1 MNPKHR
7 YWSQKPPAIS
17 IRTDGGVTFPEA
29 ASGDNK
35 RYKCCAP
42 RRSTLLVRP
51 RPGDGGENAWGP
63 RAAGGEEGLK
73 PSTRPAP
80 TFPPRAGR
88 RGVSEGPP
96 TLVCVTQTH
105 KWVTRREPKKAQ
117 GEKTTDD
124 LSTTQMNP
132 VWGSQNFL
140 YLTPAPPTKTP
151 RKICASVPSQHRP
164 WGRLV
169 RSALAL
175 QASTAHGDGA

>member
-1 MNPKHR
+1 MLQMNPKHR

-80 TFPPRAGR
+80 TFPPSDGSPRSVLKGHLPSSASYMLAHDPGAPNPR
-88 RGVSEGPP
+88 SE
-96 TLVCVTQTH
+96 TQDTASSH
-105 KWVTRREPKKAQ
+105 RQ
-117 GEKTTDD
+117 
-124 LSTTQMNP
+124 Q
-132 VWGSQNFL
+132 
-140 YLTPAPPTKTP
+140 APP
-151 RKICASVPSQHRP
+151 
-164 WGRLV
+164 V
-169 RSALAL
+169 RSARQSDFRLRRSQNIL
-175 QASTAHGDGA
+175 RLPRNPAHKEAAVRFAPARK